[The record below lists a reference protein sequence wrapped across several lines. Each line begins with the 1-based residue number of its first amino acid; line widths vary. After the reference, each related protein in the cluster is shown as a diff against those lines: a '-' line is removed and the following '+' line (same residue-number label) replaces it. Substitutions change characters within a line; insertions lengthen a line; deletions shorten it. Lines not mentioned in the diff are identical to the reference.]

1 MAKKLPDRFVAV
13 DDDGKPLYV
22 DEGDEETD
30 DAILRGIERAK
41 KGKKET
47 FEDD

>member
-1 MAKKLPDRFVAV
+1 MAKRLPNSFVVV

-30 DAILRGIERAK
+30 DAVLRGIENRK